1 MEDLDEGKVGC
12 GIFCR
17 PSKSLWHILLAK
29 LDYYGI
35 CGVAN
40 DWFRSYLSDRR
51 QFVSINEFNS
61 NHAMLKNMVKLNED
75 MVKLNETT
83 IKKQTQHEL
92 EWRVWH
98 SQSWKVLENL
108 S

>member
-40 DWFRSYLSDRR
+40 DWFRSFLSDRR

-61 NHAMLKNMVKLNED
+61 NHAMLKDAKTWLNL
-75 MVKLNETT
+75 MFYL
-83 IKKQTQHEL
+83 
-92 EWRVWH
+92 
-98 SQSWKVLENL
+98 SFLENL